1 MKVNV
6 INKSN
11 NKLPVCE
18 TSGSAGMDL
27 LANTNGP
34 ITLKPM
40 QRLVIKTGLH
50 MSIPEGYEAQIRSR
64 SGLAIKHGIVVLNAP
79 GTIDS
84 DYRGDIGVIIINL
97 GDEDYTVNHGDRIAQ
112 IVFNKYEKVELV
124 QVESLD
130 ETERGEQGYGHTGI

>member
-18 TSGSAGMDL
+18 TYGSAGMDL

-84 DYRGDIGVIIINL
+84 DYRGDVGVIIINL
-97 GDEDYTVNHGDRIAQ
+97 GDEDYTINHGDRIAQ
-112 IVFNKYEKVELV
+112 LVFNKYEKVELV